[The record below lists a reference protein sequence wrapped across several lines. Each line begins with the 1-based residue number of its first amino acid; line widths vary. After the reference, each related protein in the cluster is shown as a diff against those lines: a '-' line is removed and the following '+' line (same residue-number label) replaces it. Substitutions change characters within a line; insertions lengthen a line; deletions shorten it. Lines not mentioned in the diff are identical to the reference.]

1 MKNVKK
7 WIHLKKIE
15 YVHIQSFFI
24 YFYIHR
30 CRNKKERD
38 EKSMIKFGK
47 GVVKF
52 KIPILILSFLLLVPS
67 VVGFINTRINYDIL
81 SYLPGDIETMK
92 GQDILLEEFGTG
104 AFSVAVVEG
113 MEQKDV
119 AALKSEIEQ
128 IDHVKTVLWYDSLA
142 DISVPTELLPEDV
155 EEAFENKEK
164 NSTLMI
170 IMLDTSMSADETLD
184 AVERIRGLTKQQC
197 LLSGMSAVVADI
209 KKICNSEAVMYV
221 VIASVLSAI
230 VLSLTMD
237 SFLIPLFFLLSIG
250 MAIVYNLGTNFIA
263 GEISFITQ
271 ALAAVLQLAVTMD
284 YSIFLWHSYQ
294 ENQQRYAGD
303 KKRAMAHAISNTVTS
318 VVGSSI
324 TTVAG
329 FLAMCFMTF
338 TLGLDLGIVMAKGV
352 VFGVIGCVTILPAM
366 ILVFDR
372 AIEKTRHR
380 AIIPDLGRIGD
391 FVTKKYVVFAVV
403 FIVVLGPALYG
414 YTHNQVYYD
423 LAGTLPD
430 DLESVMGNTKLEEDF
445 QMGATHVIIADS
457 NLEAKQARAML
468 KELEDVKGIKLVLG
482 MDSVLG
488 PAFPEE
494 IMPDTYKN
502 KLDNGKYQM
511 MFLASEYKTASDEV
525 NEQCDAIRQ
534 IIKQYDKT
542 AMLIGEAP
550 CTQDLITITDKDFK
564 TVSTVSIVLI
574 FIIIA
579 IVLKSVSLPIIL
591 VAVIEFAI
599 FINMGIPSYTGT
611 VLPFIASIVIG
622 TIQLGATVDY
632 AILMTNKYKKS
643 RYRGAEKQEAV
654 SYALNSSL
662 QSVFVSALSF
672 FAATFGVGLYSSI
685 DMISALCVLL
695 ARGAMISLLV
705 VAFILPA
712 MFMIFDKVICKT
724 SAGFVNKNEKNRK
737 NYVISV

>member
-1 MKNVKK
+1 M
-7 WIHLKKIE
+7 
-15 YVHIQSFFI
+15 
-24 YFYIHR
+24 
-30 CRNKKERD
+30 
-38 EKSMIKFGK
+38 MKFGK

-52 KIPILILSFLLLVPS
+52 RIPILILSFLLLVPA
-67 VVGFINTRINYDIL
+67 VIGYRNTRINYDIL
-81 SYLPGDIETMK
+81 SYLPKEIETMK
-92 GQDILLEEFGTG
+92 GQDILLEQFGTG

-128 IDHVKTVLWYDSLA
+128 IDHVKTVLWYHSLA
-142 DISVPTELLPEDV
+142 DLSVPMELLPDDMQK
-155 EEAFENKEK
+155 AFENKEK
-164 NSTLMI
+164 NSILMI
-170 IMLDTSMSADETLD
+170 VMLDTSMSADETLD
-184 AVERIRGLTKQQC
+184 AVEKIRALTRQQC

-221 VIASVLSAI
+221 VIASALSAV

-237 SFLIPLFFLLSIG
+237 SFLIPVLFLLSIG
-250 MAIVYNLGTNFIA
+250 MAIIYNLGTNWAA

-294 ENQQRYAGD
+294 ENKERFTGD
-303 KKRAMAHAISNTVTS
+303 KKRAMAHAISNTVAS
-318 VVGSSI
+318 VVGSSV

-352 VFGVIGCVTILPAM
+352 VLGVIGCVTILPSM
-366 ILVFDR
+366 ILVFDG

-380 AIIPDLGRIGD
+380 ALIPDLGWIGD
-391 FVTKKYVVFAVV
+391 FVTKRYVVFAVL
-403 FIVVLGPALYG
+403 FVVILMPALYG
-414 YTHNQVYYD
+414 YTHNEVYYD
-423 LAGTLPD
+423 LAGTLPEH
-430 DLESVMGNTKLEEDF
+430 LESVMGNTKLEEDF
-445 QMGATHVIIADS
+445 QMGATHIVLADS
-457 NLEAKQARAML
+457 RLDAKQARAML
-468 KELEDVKGIKLVLG
+468 TELKSVEGIKFVLG
-482 MDSVLG
+482 KDSLLG

-494 IMPDTYKN
+494 MVPEAYKEI
-502 KLDNGKYQM
+502 LEQGDYQM
-511 MFLASEYKTASDEV
+511 LFLASEYKTASDEV
-525 NEQCDAIRQ
+525 NAQCDMIKGIIR
-534 IIKQYDKT
+534 KYDAS

-574 FIIIA
+574 FMIIA
-579 IVLKSVSLPIIL
+579 IVLKSISLPVIL

-599 FINMGIPSYTGT
+599 FINMGIPAFTGT

-632 AILMTNKYKKS
+632 AILITNKYKKA
-643 RYRGAEKQEAV
+643 RYQGNGKKEAV
-654 SYALNSSL
+654 SSAMNSSL

-695 ARGAMISLLV
+695 ARGALISLLV
-705 VAFILPA
+705 VAFVLPA
-712 MFMIFDKVICKT
+712 MFMIFDNIICKT
-724 SAGFVNKNEKNRK
+724 SAGFINNENLGVKGIR
-737 NYVISV
+737 V

>member
-1 MKNVKK
+1 
-7 WIHLKKIE
+7 
-15 YVHIQSFFI
+15 
-24 YFYIHR
+24 
-30 CRNKKERD
+30 
-38 EKSMIKFGK
+38 MIKFGK

-52 KIPILILSFLLLVPS
+52 RIPILILSLLLLIPS
-67 VVGFINTRINYDIL
+67 VIGYVNTRINYDIL
-81 SYLPGDIETMK
+81 SYLPKEIETMQ
-92 GQDILLEEFGTG
+92 GQEILLEEFGTG

-113 MEQKDV
+113 MQPKEA
-119 AALKSEIEQ
+119 AALKNEISQ
-128 IDHVKTVLWYDSLA
+128 IGHVKKVLWYDSLA
-142 DISVPTELLPEDV
+142 DLSVPMELLPDDI
-155 EEAFENKEK
+155 EEAFENHEK

-170 IMLDTSMSADETLD
+170 VMLDTSMSADETLE
-184 AVERIRGLTKQQC
+184 AVEQIRSLTKQQC

-209 KKICNSEAVMYV
+209 KKICNSEAIMYV
-221 VIASVLSAI
+221 VIASVLSAV

-250 MAIVYNLGTNFIA
+250 MAIIYNLGTNFVA

-294 ENQQRYAGD
+294 ENQERYIGD
-303 KKRAMAHAISNTVTS
+303 KKRAMAHAISNTVSS

-352 VFGVIGCVTILPAM
+352 VFGVIGCVTILPSM

-380 AIIPDLGRIGD
+380 AVIPDLGRIGD
-391 FVTKKYVVFAVV
+391 FVTKKYVVFAVL
-403 FIVVLGPALYG
+403 FLAILGPALYG
-414 YTHNQVYYD
+414 YTHNEVYYD
-423 LAGTLPD
+423 LAGTLPE
-430 DLESVMGNTKLEEDF
+430 DLESVMANTKLEEDF
-445 QMGATHVIIADS
+445 GMGATHVILADS
-457 NLEAKQARAML
+457 RLESKQARAML
-468 KELEDVKGIKLVLG
+468 HELEEVKGIKLVLG

-494 IMPDTYKN
+494 MVPDTYQEI
-502 KLDNGKYQM
+502 LDNGEYQM

-525 NEQCDAIRQ
+525 NTQCDEIKK
-534 IIKQYDKT
+534 IIKQYDPS

-564 TVSTVSIVLI
+564 TVSAVSIVLI
-574 FIIIA
+574 FVIIA
-579 IVLKSVSLPIIL
+579 VVLKSISLPVIL
-591 VAVIEFAI
+591 VSVIEFAI

-632 AILMTNKYKKS
+632 AILMTNKYKKA
-643 RYRGAEKQEAV
+643 RYQGAGKQEAV
-654 SYALNSSL
+654 SAALNSSL

-695 ARGAMISLLV
+695 ARGAIISLLV

-712 MFMIFDKVICKT
+712 MFMIFDRLICRTSVGFLNKEKKVQAE
-724 SAGFVNKNEKNRK
+724 S
-737 NYVISV
+737 VIS

>member
-1 MKNVKK
+1 
-7 WIHLKKIE
+7 
-15 YVHIQSFFI
+15 
-24 YFYIHR
+24 
-30 CRNKKERD
+30 
-38 EKSMIKFGK
+38 MIKFGK

-52 KIPILILSFLLLVPS
+52 RIPILILSFLLLVPS
-67 VVGFINTRINYDIL
+67 AIGYVNTRINYDIL
-81 SYLPGDIETMK
+81 SYLPEDIETMK
-92 GQDILLEEFGTG
+92 GQEILLEEFGTG

-119 AALKSEIEQ
+119 AALKSEIGQ

-142 DISVPTELLPEDV
+142 DLSIPTELLPDDI
-155 EEAFENKEK
+155 EEKFENKEK

-170 IMLDTSMSADETLD
+170 IMLDTSMSADETLH
-184 AVERIRGLTKQQC
+184 AVEQIRGLTKQQC

-209 KKICNSEAVMYV
+209 KKICNSEAIMYV

-237 SFLIPLFFLLSIG
+237 SFLIPFFFLLSIG

-294 ENQQRYAGD
+294 ENQERYASD
-303 KKRAMAHAISNTVTS
+303 KKRAMAHAISNTVAS

-366 ILVFDR
+366 ILVFDG

-380 AIIPDLGRIGD
+380 ALIPDLGRIGD
-391 FVTKKYVVFAVV
+391 FVTKKYVVFAVL
-403 FIVVLGPALYG
+403 FLMILGPAFYG

-430 DLESVMGNTKLEEDF
+430 HLESVMGNTKLEEDF
-445 QMGATHVIIADS
+445 QMGATHIILADS
-457 NLEAKQARAML
+457 NLDAKQARAML
-468 KELEDVKGIKLVLG
+468 QELEDVRGIRLVLG
-482 MDSVLG
+482 MDSILG

-494 IMPDTYKN
+494 MVPDSYKEI
-502 KLDNGKYQM
+502 LDNGKYQM

-525 NEQCDAIRQ
+525 NAQCDEIRRIIRQ
-534 IIKQYDKT
+534 YDT
-542 AMLIGEAP
+542 SAMLIGEAP

-564 TVSTVSIVLI
+564 TVSAVSIVLI

-579 IVLKSVSLPIIL
+579 VVLKSISLPVIL
-591 VAVIEFAI
+591 VSVIEFAI

-632 AILMTNKYKKS
+632 AILMTNKYKKA
-643 RYRGAEKQEAV
+643 RYQGAGKQEAV

-695 ARGAMISLLV
+695 ARGALISLLV

-712 MFMIFDKVICKT
+712 MFMIFDRVICRT
-724 SAGFVNKNEKNRK
+724 SAGFVNKDQKVKAES
-737 NYVISV
+737 VIP